1 MKQKKPLTQEA
12 FDYLLAWLDADRE
25 RAGEKYENIRRRL
38 IMIFTCRGC
47 PDAEELADESINRVA
62 LKAAEVS
69 KGYVGDPA
77 LYFYGVAQKVFLEY
91 VRKPHAAV
99 APPPHADDKSDDD
112 DREYDC
118 LERCMKQISPNSRE
132 LILEYYRDEKRAKI
146 EHRKEMAL
154 KLGVALNAL
163 RIRAHR
169 IRSVLQQCVLD
180 CLGQMPAS

>member
-1 MKQKKPLTQEA
+1 MNQEDGVTQAA

-25 RAGEKYENIRRRL
+25 RAGEKYEQIRRRL

-69 KGYVGDPA
+69 KEYVGDPA

-99 APPPHADDKSDDD
+99 APPPAPDKSEDD

-118 LERCMKQISPNSRE
+118 LERCMGQISPSSRE
-132 LILEYYRDEKRAKI
+132 LVLEYYREEKRAKI